1 MCCVLWLC
9 QSLCVDVRVH
19 FLLWAGGVA
28 SALQRVGTLCG
39 RRSIHPEMQP
49 PRRYREDLK
58 LCVRRPLRDASIIF
72 PSFFLFT
79 FCSCSLLP
87 HPLLFPRVFC
97 LSTNWT
103 QPALESGKTFQ
114 NMSSDK
120 PNTPG
125 KKNHYMPLRTR
136 LSDNPIA

>member
-9 QSLCVDVRVH
+9 QSVCVDVRVH

-87 HPLLFPRVFC
+87 HPSPISMSLLPFNKLDTASF
-97 LSTNWT
+97 
-103 QPALESGKTFQ
+103 GKW
-114 NMSSDK
+114 
-120 PNTPG
+120 
-125 KKNHYMPLRTR
+125 KNISEYVLR
-136 LSDNPIA
+136 